1 MADDVSALSDG
12 NNNATARRSR
22 SQRTRHQQ
30 AAHPQPDQQEP
41 EQAELGFLPILNW
54 VVFFFVMQ
62 TVVGSAMTKFMP
74 PEKNIPDPPSPLS
87 KADEFDATNDGA
99 VEREKKPL
107 GATMNRD
114 NIIKVKPSCLWQLGT
129 VMDLDVAITDYPNV
143 PVGWPPLT
151 TSIEEDLAKN
161 DSSSSTN
168 EGNNVILASWHQEG
182 LVLGGISDEPDNRPS
197 FLSILSSNGNQEM
210 NKRNGTLTFPLTQS
224 VWANETQLY
233 AYVRLQRRGHFKDG
247 SKVGDETE
255 RPVRKEDVL
264 IKRLPLTRYR
274 KRKKMR
280 DVKSLLDTS
289 SEQSSSSS
297 PAIDANDTS
306 VLTTASLNKTH
317 DQMLLYIKPSLSLQL
332 VDMGILNF
340 PSRESIPRQFS
351 DHMEWYEG
359 EANGFLGGDSY
370 YPIVYSSEF
379 WITYA
384 SLKEVNGTMKES
396 KLDITVGPVPVRFI
410 CQFSSFV

>member
-1 MADDVSALSDG
+1 M
-12 NNNATARRSR
+12 
-22 SQRTRHQQ
+22 
-30 AAHPQPDQQEP
+30 
-41 EQAELGFLPILNW
+41 
-54 VVFFFVMQ
+54 
-62 TVVGSAMTKFMP
+62 
-74 PEKNIPDPPSPLS
+74 
-87 KADEFDATNDGA
+87 
-99 VEREKKPL
+99 
-107 GATMNRD
+107 
-114 NIIKVKPSCLWQLGT
+114 
-129 VMDLDVAITDYPNV
+129 
-143 PVGWPPLT
+143 T

>member
-151 TSIEEDLAKN
+151 TSIEEDLAK
-161 DSSSSTN
+161 
-168 EGNNVILASWHQEG
+168 
-182 LVLGGISDEPDNRPS
+182 
-197 FLSILSSNGNQEM
+197 
-210 NKRNGTLTFPLTQS
+210 
-224 VWANETQLY
+224 
-233 AYVRLQRRGHFKDG
+233 RLQTG
-247 SKVGDETE
+247 
-255 RPVRKEDVL
+255 
-264 IKRLPLTRYR
+264 
-274 KRKKMR
+274 
-280 DVKSLLDTS
+280 
-289 SEQSSSSS
+289 Q
-297 PAIDANDTS
+297 
-306 VLTTASLNKTH
+306 
-317 DQMLLYIKPSLSLQL
+317 LS
-332 VDMGILNF
+332 
-340 PSRESIPRQFS
+340 
-351 DHMEWYEG
+351 HM
-359 EANGFLGGDSY
+359 FFTD
-370 YPIVYSSEF
+370 
-379 WITYA
+379 
-384 SLKEVNGTMKES
+384 
-396 KLDITVGPVPVRFI
+396 
-410 CQFSSFV
+410 